1 MFSKR
6 VRIIRK
12 VLIVEDEPLVA
23 FDNEHML
30 AEAGYEVVATVDRV
44 VDALAVIA
52 EQELDLV
59 LADISLRGG
68 GTGIDV
74 AHAAANKGVRVLFV
88 AGQCPSGTESYSVGC
103 LGKPYAARDLM
114 DALEV
119 IEAIATGREPRRVPR
134 ALKLFV

>member
-6 VRIIRK
+6 TPIIRR

-44 VDALAVIA
+44 AEALAVIA
-52 EQELDLV
+52 RRKLDLV
-59 LADISLRGG
+59 LADVSLRGG
-68 GTGIDV
+68 GSGIDV

-88 AGQCPSGTESYSVGC
+88 AAQCPSGAESYSVGC
-103 LGKPYAARDLM
+103 LGKPFAPRDLM
-114 DALEV
+114 ESLEAV
-119 IEAIATGREPRRVPR
+119 EAIANGLAPRRIPR
-134 ALKLFV
+134 GLKLFI